1 MSDDQRMRPR
11 TRTPGPTGSADDGDS
26 GGTDLAAVRE
36 RAERLRRLSRGLIQ
50 NEGVRNAERYL
61 DQSRQ
66 QGGQ

>member
-11 TRTPGPTGSADDGDS
+11 TGPPGPTGPADGDDA

-36 RAERLRRLSRGLIQ
+36 RADRLRSLSSGIIGAT
-50 NEGVRNAERYL
+50 GVGNAERYL
-61 DQSRQ
+61 EHSRQ

>member
-11 TRTPGPTGSADDGDS
+11 TRTPGPTGSAGDGDT

-36 RAERLRRLSRGLIQ
+36 RADRLRRLSSNIIR
-50 NEGVRNAERYL
+50 NEGVGNAERYL
-61 DQSRQ
+61 AHSRQ